1 MTKDMKR
8 HLTDK
13 DMQMEHKCW
22 KRCSALLV
30 IQDLQSRASV
40 RNAKKKSS
48 FKKKKVIHEHCL
60 IWYVQKGRLKKKAK
74 NTGDLAPCI

>member
-13 DMQMEHKCW
+13 DMQMAHKYW

-40 RNAKKKSS
+40 RYAKKRVHLKRR
-48 FKKKKVIHEHCL
+48 KK
-60 IWYVQKGRLKKKAK
+60 
-74 NTGDLAPCI
+74 

>member
-1 MTKDMKR
+1 MKR

-13 DMQMEHKCW
+13 DMQMAHKHW

-40 RNAKKKSS
+40 RYAKKKSS
-48 FKKKKVIHEHCL
+48 FKKKKKVIHEHYL
-60 IWYVQKGRLKKKAK
+60 IWYMQKRRLKKKAK
-74 NTGDLAPCI
+74 KHK